1 MVEREKE
8 FEALFRDNYSRLYR
22 YALDFLG
29 EAESARDVVQEL
41 FSDLW
46 RKHERYR
53 PENGTAYL
61 FRALRNRCINQTRRI
76 QYANEALRQYA
87 EDRLTFMDS
96 DIGAHEEKLRRI
108 ENALDSLPNKTRH
121 ILEKCYMDGLKYKD
135 VAQEM
140 NISAGMVHK
149 HVSKA
154 LALLRKKF
162 RE

>member
-1 MVEREKE
+1 MAEREKE

-46 RKHERYR
+46 HKHDRYR

-61 FRALRNRCINQTRRI
+61 FRALRNRCINQARHAC
-76 QYANEALRQYA
+76 YANEALRQYA
-87 EDRLTFMDS
+87 EDRLALIDN

-108 ENALDSLPNKTRH
+108 ESAIDSLPEKTRR
-121 ILEKCYMDGLKYKD
+121 ILEKCYLDGLKYKE

-154 LALLRKKF
+154 LAFLRKKF